1 MFIDQ
6 ILHYPQKHSQ
16 IEIEMEKRERES
28 NAKPIKK
35 QNEDGGKINDDFII
49 NLKFLN
55 RISANKIDG
64 MKENQQNPKPE
75 THLEHEIYR
84 HRFIIVIH
92 LEAIVLFYVL
102 CFKH

>member
-1 MFIDQ
+1 MG
-6 ILHYPQKHSQ
+6 
-16 IEIEMEKRERES
+16 REE
-28 NAKPIKK
+28 NAKQRKN
-35 QNEDGGKINDDFII
+35 QNENGRKINDDFVI

-55 RISANKIDG
+55 RICSVNKIDG
-64 MKENQQNPKPE
+64 TRKNPLNPKPE

-84 HRFIIVIH
+84 HRFIIIIH